1 MFKHA
6 PTKKNFWFLP
16 LGGSGEIGM
25 NLNLYGH
32 DGQWLMVDL
41 GVTFGDRLGI
51 DIITPDPAFIVAQ
64 QDSLVGLVLTHAH
77 EDHVGAVPYLWPQL
91 RCPVYATPFTATILR
106 QKLKELPWG
115 KQVPIHE
122 IPISGSMDVGK
133 FHVEYITLTHSI
145 PEPNALAI
153 TTPLGT
159 VMHTGDWK
167 IDPDPM
173 VGEAT
178 NHQRLTELGDRG
190 ILAMVCDSTN
200 VFTEGYSGSEKAVRE
215 ELTDLVGRHPDNRV
229 VVACFASNVA
239 RLETAALAAQA
250 HGRQA
255 ALVGRSLIRMEQ
267 AARANGYLK
276 DVPPFVDD
284 KTAMSLP
291 RNKVLFIMTGSQ
303 GEPRSALA
311 RIASNQHPAV
321 ELKKDDVV
329 IFSSRVIPGNEKSIS
344 LMQNSLIRSGLKIVT
359 AHEEDIHVSG
369 HPAREELKQ
378 MYAWVRPE
386 ILIPVHG
393 EARHM
398 QAQADLA
405 LECGVPQVVVPHN
418 GTIIEL
424 DAQDPK
430 IMDTVETGRLGLDGN
445 RMVPMNSLMLRDR
458 FKASANGVVVVT
470 VPVDRAGNVARQI
483 HITEVGVC
491 QAGEE
496 RDAVAQEINLIV
508 RETLTETFKDDSEKT
523 EALRV
528 AIRRALNARFTKKPL
543 TSVHLVMV

>member
-1 MFKHA
+1 MLKHT
-6 PTKKNFWFLP
+6 PTSKNFWFLP

-32 DGQWLMVDL
+32 DGQWMMVDL

-51 DIITPDPAFIVAQ
+51 DVITPDPAFIVAQ
-64 QDSLVGLVLTHAH
+64 RESLVGLVLTHAH
-77 EDHVGAVPYLWPQL
+77 EDHIGAVPYLWPLL

-122 IPISGSMDVGK
+122 VPISGSVDVGK

-173 VGEAT
+173 VGAAT
-178 NHQRLTELGDRG
+178 NFERLKEWGDRG

-215 ELTDLVGRHPDNRV
+215 ELTDLVKRHPDNRV
-229 VVACFASNVA
+229 IVACFASNVA
-239 RLETAALAAQA
+239 RFETAALAAQA
-250 HGRQA
+250 NGRQA
-255 ALVGRSLIRMEQ
+255 ALVGRSLHKMEQ
-267 AARANGYLK
+267 AARANGYMK
-276 DVPPFVDD
+276 DVPPFIDE
-284 KTAMSLP
+284 KAAMNLP

-303 GEPRSALA
+303 GEPRAALG
-311 RIASNQHPAV
+311 RIASKQHPEV
-321 ELKKDDVV
+321 KLDEGDVV

-344 LMQNSLIRSGLKIVT
+344 HMQNSLIRDGLKVVT
-359 AHEEDIHVSG
+359 SHEEDIHVSG

-378 MYAWVRPE
+378 MYEWVRPQ

-393 EARHM
+393 EDRHM

-405 LECGVPQVVVPHN
+405 LECGVPKVVVPHN
-418 GTIIEL
+418 GTLIQM
-424 DAQDPK
+424 DADDPK
-430 IMDTVETGRLGLDGN
+430 IIDTVETGRMGLDGN

-458 FKASANGVVVVT
+458 FKVSANGVLVVT
-470 VPVDRAGNVARQI
+470 VPVDKSGNIARQI

-491 QAGEE
+491 QEGEE
-496 RDAVAQEINLIV
+496 REAVAQEINRLV
-508 RETLTETFKDDSEKT
+508 RETLTEDFRDDSEKT

-528 AIRRALNARFTKKPL
+528 AIRRAMNHRFTKKPL
-543 TSVHLVMV
+543 TSVHLVQV